1 MSNSKSISERI
12 LAAEAEFF
20 DNNAYEA
27 KYLIMSPYSFIEL
40 VDELRDSDGHR
51 VEFPEDVT
59 SYEGLIIATTHH
71 YSIDEFRIV

>member
-1 MSNSKSISERI
+1 MDSKSISERI
-12 LAAEAEFF
+12 IAAEAEFF
-20 DNNAYEA
+20 NENAYEA

-40 VDELRDSDGHR
+40 VDELRDSGDHS

-71 YSIDEFRIV
+71 YSIDEFKIV

>member
-1 MSNSKSISERI
+1 MNSESISERI
-12 LAAEAEFF
+12 MAAETEFF
-20 DNNAYEA
+20 NKNAHEA

-40 VDELRDSDGHR
+40 VDELRDSDDHS

-71 YSIDEFRIV
+71 YSIDEFRVV

>member
-1 MSNSKSISERI
+1 MNSKSISERI

-40 VDELRDSDGHR
+40 VDELRDSDDHR